1 MSSNPRG
8 FFALREAGRSHRT
21 GTCAARSAGVSFGR
35 MTKEF
40 QVKSPRM
47 KKIWILILLAS
58 LSLGSCIKVSQETAT
73 SAPPLFVTSTL
84 PPTKP
89 GLSLPTDVPQTSTP
103 DASTTTTPGT
113 PDGTA
118 GTASTTGACKDSA
131 VMVQDVTVPDN
142 ALMSRGIKFTKTW
155 RFMNNGKCKWSGYT
169 IAFVAGDRMETLD
182 SAPIPETEAGKTVDV
197 SVELTAPS
205 IDGSYTGFYELKN
218 DKGETLAIG
227 TETTFW
233 VKILIGNAVPA
244 PVSTVAI
251 TPINGTPVKV
261 TGPASCNYS
270 SSSSYLNEIANL
282 INTARAGAG
291 LSQLNVNPA
300 LAAAAQ
306 GHSIDMACHGLI
318 SHTGSDGSSAHERI
332 AAAGYSASLS
342 SEIIYGSGY
351 PQTAFDW
358 WMSDQIH
365 RDEILNPN
373 VIEMGVGYAYKAD
386 TAKGYYTV
394 DFASP

>member
-1 MSSNPRG
+1 
-8 FFALREAGRSHRT
+8 
-21 GTCAARSAGVSFGR
+21 
-35 MTKEF
+35 
-40 QVKSPRM
+40 M
-47 KKIWILILLAS
+47 KKIWILILLMS
-58 LSLGSCIKVSQETAT
+58 LSLGSCVKVSQETP
-73 SAPPLFVTSTL
+73 APTRSVFVTSTL

-89 GLSLPTDVPQTSTP
+89 GLSLPTDVPPTSTA
-103 DASTTTTPGT
+103 DASTTTTPGK

-118 GTASTTGACKDSA
+118 GTVSASGPCQDSA
-131 VMVQDVTVPDN
+131 VLLEDVTVPDN
-142 ALMSRGIKFTKTW
+142 AQMTPGTKFTKTW
-155 RFMNNGKCKWSGYT
+155 RFMNSGKCKWSGYT
-169 IAFVAGDRMETLD
+169 ISFVAGDRMETPD

-218 DKGETLAIG
+218 DKGETLSIG
-227 TETTFW
+227 TEATFW
-233 VKILIGNAVPA
+233 VKILIGNVAAA
-244 PVSTVAI
+244 PVSTVVI

-282 INTARAGAG
+282 INTARAQAG
-291 LSQLNVNPA
+291 LSQLSVNPA

-318 SHTGSDGSSAHERI
+318 SHSGSDASSPSQRI
-332 AAAGYSASLS
+332 AAAGYTASRA

-358 WMSDQIH
+358 WMNDQVH
-365 RDEILNPN
+365 RDEILNPY
-373 VIEMGVGYAYKAD
+373 VSDMGVGYAYMAD
-386 TAKGYYTV
+386 TAHGYYTV